1 VLVAALSTGNKIG
14 LAVVAA
20 VFIGFA
26 LTSSFVAP
34 RRRPDFPG
42 PNGLSVFVI
51 ASIALFAAMITSVV
65 VFGVESEAKGAAE
78 APAATTSSSAARTIA
93 VSETEFKIAVP
104 SASLTPGKYT
114 FVVKN
119 AGKLAHDLVFEGSN
133 VSGREGTPLIQPGGT
148 SKVTVSLAKGDYT
161 LYCSVDSHRQAGMV
175 TKITV
180 S

>member
-20 VFIGFA
+20 VFIAFA

-51 ASIALFAAMITSVV
+51 ASIALFAAMITAVV
-65 VFGVESEAKGAAE
+65 VLGVESEAKGAAE
-78 APAATTSSSAARTIA
+78 APATTSPSAVRTIA
-93 VSETEFKIAVP
+93 VTETEFKIAVP
-104 SASLTPGKYT
+104 STSVTPGKYT

-148 SKVTVSLAKGDYT
+148 AKVTVSLTKGDYT
-161 LYCSVDSHRQAGMV
+161 LYCSVDGHRAAGMV

>member
-1 VLVAALSTGNKIG
+1 MLVAALSTGNKIG
-14 LAVVAA
+14 LAVVGAIF
-20 VFIGFA
+20 VTFA
-26 LTSSFVAP
+26 LTSSFLAS

-51 ASIALFAAMITSVV
+51 ASVALFVAMITAVV

-78 APAATTSSSAARTIA
+78 APAATGSPAGHTID
-93 VSETEFKIAVP
+93 VTETEFKIVLP
-104 SASLTPGKYT
+104 STKLSAGKYT

-119 AGKLAHDLVFEGSN
+119 TGKLAHDAVFEGPN

-148 SKVTVSLAKGDYT
+148 AKVAVTLAKGDYT

-175 TKITV
+175 AKITV

>member
-1 VLVAALSTGNKIG
+1 MLVAALSTGNKIG
-14 LAVVAA
+14 LAVVGAI
-20 VFIGFA
+20 FIAFA
-26 LTSSFVAP
+26 LTASFIAP

-42 PNGLSVFVI
+42 PNGLSVFAIV
-51 ASIALFAAMITSVV
+51 SIALFAAMITAVE

-78 APAATTSSSAARTIA
+78 APAATGSPAGRTVD
-93 VSETEFKIAVP
+93 VSEAEFKIVLP
-104 SASLTPGKYT
+104 STKLAPGKYT

-119 AGKLAHDLVFEGSN
+119 TGKLGHDLVFEGPN
-133 VSGREGTPLIQPGGT
+133 VSGREGTPVIQPGGT
-148 SKVTVSLAKGDYT
+148 AKVTVSLAKGDYT

>member
-14 LAVVAA
+14 LAVVGA
-20 VFIGFA
+20 VFIVFA
-26 LTSSFVAP
+26 LTSSFIAP

-42 PNGLSVFVI
+42 QNGLSVFVI
-51 ASIALFAAMITSVV
+51 ASIALFAAMITAVV

-78 APAATTSSSAARTIA
+78 APATTASSAARTVA
-93 VSETEFKIAVP
+93 VSETEFKITVP
-104 SASLTPGKYT
+104 STTLTPGKYT

-119 AGKLAHDLVFEGSN
+119 AGGLAHDLVFEGPN

-148 SKVTVSLAKGDYT
+148 GKVTVSLAKGDYA
-161 LYCSVDSHRQAGMV
+161 LYCSVDGHRAAGMV
-175 TKITV
+175 VKITV

>member
-1 VLVAALSTGNKIG
+1 MLVAALSTGNKIG

-20 VFIGFA
+20 VFIAFA
-26 LTSSFVAP
+26 LTSAFIAP

-51 ASIALFAAMITSVV
+51 ASIALFAAMITAVV
-65 VFGVESEAKGAAE
+65 VLGVESEAKGAAE
-78 APAATTSSSAARTIA
+78 SPAATAPSAAHTIA
-93 VSETEFKIAVP
+93 VSEAEFKIVVP
-104 SASLTPGKYT
+104 STKLTPGKYT

-119 AGKLAHDLVFEGSN
+119 AGKLAHDLVFEGPN
-133 VSGREGTPLIQPGGT
+133 ISGREGTPLIQAGGT
-148 SKVTVSLAKGDYT
+148 AKVTVSLAKGDYT
-161 LYCSVDSHRQAGMV
+161 LYCSVDGHRAAGMV

>member
-20 VFIGFA
+20 VFIAFA

-78 APAATTSSSAARTIA
+78 APATTSSSAAHTIA

-104 SASLTPGKYT
+104 SASLTPGKCT

-133 VSGREGTPLIQPGGT
+133 VSGREGTSLIQPGGT

>member
-20 VFIGFA
+20 VFIAFA

-51 ASIALFAAMITSVV
+51 VSIALFAAMITAVV

-78 APAATTSSSAARTIA
+78 ARATTSSSAARTIA
-93 VSETEFKIAVP
+93 VSEAEFKIAVP

-133 VSGREGTPLIQPGGT
+133 VSGREGTSLIQPGGT
-148 SKVTVSLAKGDYT
+148 AKVTVSLTKGDYT
-161 LYCSVDSHRQAGMV
+161 LYCSVDGHRAAGMV

>member
-20 VFIGFA
+20 VFISFA

-42 PNGLSVFVI
+42 QNGLSVFVI
-51 ASIALFAAMITSVV
+51 ASIALFAAMITAVAV
-65 VFGVESEAKGAAE
+65 LGVESEAKGAAE
-78 APAATTSSSAARTIA
+78 SPAATTPTAGHTIA
-93 VSETEFKIAVP
+93 VSETEFKIATL
-104 SASLTPGKYT
+104 STKLTPGNYT

-119 AGKLAHDLVFEGSN
+119 AGKLAHDLVFEGPN
-133 VSGREGTPLIQPGGT
+133 VSGHEGTPLIQPGGT
-148 SKVTVSLAKGDYT
+148 AKVTVSLTKGDYT
-161 LYCSVDSHRQAGMV
+161 LYCSVDGHRAAGMV

>member
-20 VFIGFA
+20 VFIAFA
-26 LTSSFVAP
+26 LTSSFLAP

-51 ASIALFAAMITSVV
+51 ASIALFAAMITAVV

-78 APAATTSSSAARTIA
+78 APTATVPSAGHTIA

-104 SASLTPGKYT
+104 SATLTPGKYT

-119 AGKLAHDLVFEGSN
+119 AGGLAHDLVFEGPN

-148 SKVTVSLAKGDYT
+148 AKVTVSLAAGDYT
-161 LYCSVDSHRQAGMV
+161 VYCSVDGHRAAGMV
-175 TKITV
+175 AKIIV

>member
-20 VFIGFA
+20 IFIAFA

-42 PNGLSVFVI
+42 QNGLSVFVI
-51 ASIALFAAMITSVV
+51 ASIALFAAMITAVE

-78 APAATTSSSAARTIA
+78 APAETAPSAARTIA
-93 VSETEFKIAVP
+93 VSETEFKIAI
-104 SASLTPGKYT
+104 ASTTLTPGKYT

-119 AGKLAHDLVFEGSN
+119 AGKLGHDLVFEGSN

-148 SKVTVSLAKGDYT
+148 AKVTVSLAKGDYT

>member
-20 VFIGFA
+20 VFIAFA

-42 PNGLSVFVI
+42 QNGLSVFVI
-51 ASIALFAAMITSVV
+51 ASIALFAAMVTAVV
-65 VFGVESEAKGAAE
+65 VLGVESEAKGAAE
-78 APAATTSSSAARTIA
+78 SPAATAPSAAHTIV
-93 VSETEFKIAVP
+93 VSETEFKIVVP
-104 SASLTPGKYT
+104 TTKVTPGKYT

-119 AGKLAHDLVFEGSN
+119 AGKLAHDLVLEGSN

-148 SKVTVSLAKGDYT
+148 AKVTVSLTKGDYT
-161 LYCSVDSHRQAGMV
+161 LYCSVDGHRAAGMV
-175 TKITV
+175 TKLTV

>member
-20 VFIGFA
+20 VFITFA
-26 LTSSFVAP
+26 LTSSFVAS

-51 ASIALFAAMITSVV
+51 ASIALFAAMITAVV
-65 VFGVESEAKGAAE
+65 VLGVESEAKGAAE
-78 APAATTSSSAARTIA
+78 APATTTSSSGAGTVA

-104 SASLTPGKYT
+104 STTLTPGKYT

-119 AGKLAHDLVFEGSN
+119 AGKLAHDLVFEGPN
-133 VSGREGTPLIQPGGT
+133 VSGHEGTPLIQPAGT
-148 SKVTVSLAKGDYT
+148 AKVTVSLTKGDYT
-161 LYCSVDSHRQAGMV
+161 LYCSVDGHRAAGMV

>member
-1 VLVAALSTGNKIG
+1 MLVAALSTGNKIG

-20 VFIGFA
+20 VFIAFA
-26 LTSSFVAP
+26 LTSSFVAS

-51 ASIALFAAMITSVV
+51 ASIALFAAMITAVV
-65 VFGVESEAKGAAE
+65 VLGVESEAKGAAE
-78 APAATTSSSAARTIA
+78 APATTSSSAARTIA
-93 VSETEFKIAVP
+93 VSETEFKIVVP
-104 SASLTPGKYT
+104 STKLTPGKYT

-119 AGKLAHDLVFEGSN
+119 AGKLGHDLVFEGSN

-148 SKVTVSLAKGDYT
+148 AKVTVSLTKGDYT

>member
-14 LAVVAA
+14 LAVVGAI
-20 VFIGFA
+20 FIAFA
-26 LTSSFVAP
+26 LTSSFIAA

-42 PNGLSVFVI
+42 ANGLSVFVI
-51 ASIALFAAMITSVV
+51 ASIALFAAMITAVV
-65 VFGVESEAKGAAE
+65 VFGVEREAKGAE
-78 APAATTSSSAARTIA
+78 APAAATSPAGGTVD
-93 VSETEFKIAVP
+93 VSETEFKIVLT
-104 SASLTPGKYT
+104 SAKLVPGKYT

-119 AGKLAHDLVFEGSN
+119 TGKLGHDLVFEGPN
-133 VSGREGTPLIQPGGT
+133 VSGREGTPVIQPGGT
-148 SKVTVSLAKGDYT
+148 AKVTVSLAKGDYT

>member
-20 VFIGFA
+20 VFITFA
-26 LTSSFVAP
+26 LTSSFVAS

-51 ASIALFAAMITSVV
+51 ASIALFAAMITAVV
-65 VFGVESEAKGAAE
+65 VLGVESEAKGAAE
-78 APAATTSSSAARTIA
+78 SPAATAPSAEHTIA

-104 SASLTPGKYT
+104 STTLTPGKYT

-119 AGKLAHDLVFEGSN
+119 AGKLAHDLVFEGPN
-133 VSGREGTPLIQPGGT
+133 VSGHEGTPLIQPAGT
-148 SKVTVSLAKGDYT
+148 AKVTVSLTKGDYT
-161 LYCSVDSHRQAGMV
+161 LYCSVDGHRAAGMV

>member
-14 LAVVAA
+14 LAVVGAI
-20 VFIGFA
+20 FIAFA
-26 LTSSFVAP
+26 LTSAFLAP

-42 PNGLSVFVI
+42 QNGLSVFVI

-78 APAATTSSSAARTIA
+78 APAATGSAAGSTID
-93 VSETEFKIAVP
+93 VTETEFKIV
-104 SASLTPGKYT
+104 LTSTKLTAGKYT
-114 FVVKN
+114 FVVMN
-119 AGKLAHDLVFEGSN
+119 TGKLAHDVVFEGPQ

-148 SKVTVSLAKGDYT
+148 AKVTVSLAKGDYT

-180 S
+180 A